1 HRRAAHERRIVGREG
16 EARAARDLLAVDAPL
31 DLEVGRVARRRQREL
46 LRLLEAQTLDAVRRH
61 ADLELRLDRR
71 DLPARADLGLTVARG
86 ERDLAVAGDRHR
98 ELRSVARG
106 LAVDRPGVGDA
117 VAVRIVD
124 VGAQLH
130 RVAEL
135 RLDLAA
141 RARRGRELR
150 FAIDVRDLDLPRL
163 ARRLGALADHDLE
176 RPRRVAR
183 RVVARSV
190 LEAIDVARDDL
201 VVEPPGDLRL
211 RVGR

>member
-1 HRRAAHERRIVGREG
+1 ADAELEARARAARRLPAVDLEDVGEALAADRAARRELEGLRAAGLDLEVAGRRRRLGELRGRRLDHDVPRLLEGAAVRRARAHRDLHRRAAHERRIVGREG

-117 VAVRIVD
+117 
-124 VGAQLH
+124 
-130 RVAEL
+130 
-135 RLDLAA
+135 
-141 RARRGRELR
+141 
-150 FAIDVRDLDLPRL
+150 
-163 ARRLGALADHDLE
+163 
-176 RPRRVAR
+176 
-183 RVVARSV
+183 
-190 LEAIDVARDDL
+190 
-201 VVEPPGDLRL
+201 
-211 RVGR
+211 